1 MFIIIY
7 CKNVQSQDQTL
18 KQLHFVEEQEL
29 GQTLEQQSLCIL
41 KRKTSIN
48 FASICLLEH
57 W

>member
-7 CKNVQSQDQTL
+7 YKSVHSQVQKL

-29 GQTLEQQSLCIL
+29 GHTLEQQSPCIL

-48 FASICLLEH
+48 FAGICLLEH